1 MSIKLI
7 QIDFDFNLLDLFFDI
22 LFYYFKFF
30 LSFELNLLKYEII
43 YKFKSEL
50 RIMEAP
56 EQVVQPIETKNIN
69 QNNV

>member
-1 MSIKLI
+1 MVLCFNFIRDSCFIKL
-7 QIDFDFNLLDLFFDI
+7 NL
-22 LFYYFKFF
+22 FK
-30 LSFELNLLKYEII
+30 SKII
-43 YKFKSEL
+43 YKFKFEL